1 MICCENV
8 VDVKFLKNE
17 KLNYIKKKKKK
28 KHFDSNLPTLPIF
41 DPKTQDVFVPMMI
54 IILRIFCCIS
64 LY

>member
-28 KHFDSNLPTLPIF
+28 TFWLKFANTSNIWP
-41 DPKTQDVFVPMMI
+41 
-54 IILRIFCCIS
+54 
-64 LY
+64 

>member
-28 KHFDSNLPTLPIF
+28 NILTQICQHFQYLTLKLKMF
-41 DPKTQDVFVPMMI
+41 LF
-54 IILRIFCCIS
+54 R
-64 LY
+64 